1 MHLLCGDDLEST
13 IDCFSG
19 SVPLGLC
26 EGGVLEKA
34 PFFVSIVLNHSLTD
48 ILSPLLCIEA
58 KGCAKW
64 APKCCSSG

>member
-1 MHLLCGDDLEST
+1 MQLLCGDDPEST
-13 IDCFSG
+13 IDSSSG

-48 ILSPLLCIEA
+48 ILGPLLCIEA
-58 KGCAKW
+58 KGYAKW
-64 APKCCSSG
+64 AQKCCSSG